1 LKIFGNEQIISNESN
16 RPGIFAAIKAHD
28 LVPQKTYKMF
38 RVDQGSTDR
47 PEPIVFGSWIPG
59 VDSLITKRYPAQFP
73 LLFINEGHNHL
84 TNANRTD
91 QIL

>member
-1 LKIFGNEQIISNESN
+1 
-16 RPGIFAAIKAHD
+16 
-28 LVPQKTYKMF
+28 MF

-47 PEPIVFGSWIPG
+47 PGPIGFGPWIPG
-59 VDSLITKRYPAQFP
+59 VDSLITKRYPAAGFQLLRRNLKSVTFP